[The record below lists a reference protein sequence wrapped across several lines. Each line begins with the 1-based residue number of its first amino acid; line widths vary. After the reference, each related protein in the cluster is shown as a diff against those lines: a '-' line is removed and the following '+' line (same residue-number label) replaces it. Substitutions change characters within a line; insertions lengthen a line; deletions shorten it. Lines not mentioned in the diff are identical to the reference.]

1 MDYLKSVK
9 AETIAVPSMIGH
21 IFEKGGSTALLAT
34 LILGK
39 ACHLARNKK
48 SCILS
53 DIKIKE
59 MLPVPLHRSQISKAL
74 QLLKKYNLISTSRTG
89 VSMHGSRIITPNW
102 GLLAQNKISQ
112 SDEQCTYIDTSS
124 CTHTDT
130 SSCTQ
135 TDTSMYPN
143 SDINVPIQ
151 IHQCTQ
157 TATTNNLRNLRNLRI
172 YIERFLLKF
181 YKNNLD
187 QLFKDKDV
195 FRCDLAEAKKTI
207 PFDGGPYEALTD
219 WIYTNIKEWARE
231 LLCCKYFYHDHAGRC
246 EFNLEPVLDYALGH
260 YDPSK
265 GVHFLDYFQTV
276 ILNNCKIL
284 FRKYRDGEDNYIETF
299 GRLFDR
305 LMLQKWL
312 LQKDEKMKLTPTWAE
327 AHYFA
332 FDDKALRKIR
342 RHCREGYDFSGYDII
357 AKKYIGTKELIIIIN
372 AWFIHFCLYRF
383 RYHNDMHDTWRDLF
397 KFTKNEDV
405 FLNASDKE
413 MLDYFASIW
422 GVFNK
427 AYTQFKL
434 PAVTLDETLDAIF
447 REGE

>member
-1 MDYLKSVK
+1 MGAVDNFN
-9 AETIAVPSMIGH
+9 AETFLIPNSLKG
-21 IFEKGGSTALLAT
+21 IFKKCGVSELLA
-34 LILGK
+34 LFILGK
-39 ACHLARNKK
+39 ACHMAKK
-48 SCILS
+48 KGHCVLS
-53 DIKIKE
+53 DAKIQE
-59 MLPVPLHRSQISKAL
+59 MIPFPLYRTQIARAL
-74 QLLKKYNLISTSRTG
+74 QVLKSGDLIKVSRTG
-89 VSMHGSRIITPNW
+89 LHMHGSRVITPNW
-102 GLLAQNKISQ
+102 ELLACKTDDVNVHKA
-112 SDEQCTYIDTSS
+112 CTTS

-130 SSCTQ
+130 SSRTQDVTSSCTHS
-135 TDTSMYPN
+135 DTSMYTQC
-143 SDINVPIQ
+143 DVNV
-151 IHQCTQ
+151 HKAC
-157 TATTNNLRNLRNLRI
+157 TTNNLRNLRNLRI

-195 FRCDLAEAKKTI
+195 FRCDLTEAKKTI

-312 LQKDEKMKLTPTWAE
+312 FQKDEKMKLTPTWAE

-447 REGE
+447 KEGE

>member
-1 MDYLKSVK
+1 MYEIDSELFAIPKGISCLFHKSGMPEVV
-9 AETIAVPSMIGH
+9 AS
-21 IFEKGGSTALLAT
+21 

-39 ACHLARNKK
+39 ALVLSKK
-48 SCILS
+48 TGSCVMPDSFINS
-53 DIKIKE
+53 
-59 MLPVPLHRSQISKAL
+59 MLPGSLSRAQIQRAL
-74 QLLKKYNLISTSRTG
+74 AVLKKHNLIKVGRTG
-89 VSMHGSRIITPNW
+89 VNMHGSRIISPNFD
-102 GLLAQNKISQ
+102 AIVSQQRSQNDTTRRSQ
-112 SDEQCTYIDTSS
+112 NVATERSQN
-124 CTHTDT
+124 
-130 SSCTQ
+130 
-135 TDTSMYPN
+135 DTSMIPKQ
-143 SDINVPIQ
+143 SINDPKTD
-151 IHQCTQ
+151 HQRSQ
-157 TATTNNLRNLRNLRI
+157 NVATNNIRDIRNIRI

-312 LQKDEKMKLTPTWAE
+312 FQKDEKMKLTPTWAE

-413 MLDYFASIW
+413 MLEYFASIW

>member
-1 MDYLKSVK
+1 MWFYLKK
-9 AETIAVPSMIGH
+9 QGH
-21 IFEKGGSTALLAT
+21 VLC
-34 LILGK
+34 LILLSTQCCQEVFPRTQIQR
-39 ACHLARNKK
+39 ALA
-48 SCILS
+48 
-53 DIKIKE
+53 
-59 MLPVPLHRSQISKAL
+59 V
-74 QLLKKYNLISTSRTG
+74 LKKHNLIKVGRTG
-89 VSMHGSRIITPNW
+89 VNMHGSRIISPNFD
-102 GLLAQNKISQ
+102 AIVSQQRSQNDTTRRSQ
-112 SDEQCTYIDTSS
+112 NVATERSYN
-124 CTHTDT
+124 
-130 SSCTQ
+130 
-135 TDTSMYPN
+135 DTSMIPKQ
-143 SDINVPIQ
+143 SINDPKTD
-151 IHQCTQ
+151 HQRSQ
-157 TATTNNLRNLRNLRI
+157 NVATNNIRDIRNIRI

-276 ILNNCKIL
+276 ILNNCKL
-284 FRKYRDGEDNYIETF
+284 LYRKYRDGEDNYIETF

-332 FDDKALRKIR
+332 FDEKAVRKVR
-342 RHCREGYDFSGYDII
+342 RYCREGYDFSGYDII

-383 RYHNDMHDTWRDLF
+383 RYHNDMHETWRDLF

-413 MLDYFASIW
+413 MLEYFASIW

-447 REGE
+447 KEGE

>member
-1 MDYLKSVK
+1 MDLQNLKYETVFIPKGLNQIFKRCGTPELVASIILSK
-9 AETIAVPSMIGH
+9 ALMLSKKRGHCIMTDSFIQSLICGASRAQIQRALSLLKNNNLISLKRSIGENFGQREIYPNIVLIEEMQRSQNVATERSYNDTSMIPKRDGDDPKKGDLRSSNDTAL
-21 IFEKGGSTALLAT
+21 ILKGGSLDPET
-34 LILGK
+34 
-39 ACHLARNKK
+39 
-48 SCILS
+48 SQ
-53 DIKIKE
+53 KIK
-59 MLPVPLHRSQISKAL
+59 
-74 QLLKKYNLISTSRTG
+74 
-89 VSMHGSRIITPNW
+89 
-102 GLLAQNKISQ
+102 KIR
-112 SDEQCTYIDTSS
+112 
-124 CTHTDT
+124 
-130 SSCTQ
+130 
-135 TDTSMYPN
+135 
-143 SDINVPIQ
+143 DIRKI
-151 IHQCTQ
+151 
-157 TATTNNLRNLRNLRI
+157 RI

-246 EFNLEPVLDYALGH
+246 DFNLEPVLDYALGH

-312 LQKDEKMKLTPTWAE
+312 FQKDEKMKLTPTWAE

-447 REGE
+447 KEGE